1 MPSYTIILIFSIG
14 CFHFVNSFFDPK
26 KSKRHDFNEPMEVE
40 EIRFEL
46 VPNYNYNKCALPKMN
61 HPDRTKKRK
70 DKFYY
75 FKKRMTDISKDPS
88 LPEYQ
93 FVVSSTSEFQLKPG
107 KQNEFTNELGSIFC
121 EMSMMTRVERIPLIA
136 KNCGIERLLTAL
148 CLVDKDVNPD
158 PGYDGNKNRKY
169 NLNIERIF
177 KGAPDTLT
185 GVKMT
190 CDRLVGMERIIL
202 THVSSQSS
210 MVTNVKPI
218 ETMKPF
224 IKGAVRAGF
233 QFILWNLSNGTPNGS
248 WQFYSI
254 PIPDT
259 RLAIDQFNIDA
270 LNTKMVWYFCK
281 IKENVS

>member
-1 MPSYTIILIFSIG
+1 
-14 CFHFVNSFFDPK
+14 
-26 KSKRHDFNEPMEVE
+26 
-40 EIRFEL
+40 
-46 VPNYNYNKCALPKMN
+46 
-61 HPDRTKKRK
+61 
-70 DKFYY
+70 
-75 FKKRMTDISKDPS
+75 
-88 LPEYQ
+88 
-93 FVVSSTSEFQLKPG
+93 
-107 KQNEFTNELGSIFC
+107 
-121 EMSMMTRVERIPLIA
+121 MSMMTRVERIPLIA
-136 KNCGIERLLTAL
+136 KKCGIERLLTAL

-169 NLNIERIF
+169 NFSIERKF

-259 RLAIDQFNIDA
+259 RLAIDQFNIEA
-270 LNTKMVWYFCK
+270 LNTKMVWYLF
-281 IKENVS
+281 ETNDLVSPQNFLS